1 MFILFCFCDPKA
13 KSQAASPLPKGIFS
27 QSTIAADLTYI
38 DVIGGPQ
45 PSGICKLKHRW
56 CHTGKRATRITE
68 NTHCTSVTS
77 VK

>member
-13 KSQAASPLPKGIFS
+13 KLQASSLPKGIFS
-27 QSTIAADLTYI
+27 QNTIAPDLTYI

-45 PSGICKLKHRW
+45 PSDICKLKHRW
-56 CHTGKRATRITE
+56 CHTGTTATRITE